1 MAATY
6 PEQDSSR
13 DGRKHPLRGET
24 KEIELDRSRSKKG
37 SNSWL
42 CCGTRVEC
50 WRKRTQEKTYSGD
63 AWEEKEE
70 GPTKNNIMTDGG
82 CKSEQCRLELLE
94 SDTPCSPRPA
104 SMER

>member
-37 SNSWL
+37 FNS
-42 CCGTRVEC
+42 
-50 WRKRTQEKTYSGD
+50 
-63 AWEEKEE
+63 
-70 GPTKNNIMTDGG
+70 
-82 CKSEQCRLELLE
+82 
-94 SDTPCSPRPA
+94 
-104 SMER
+104 